1 MIRHWNLISADGAG
15 IENLGRSTGFPELL
29 LRILWNRGIRD
40 ESAIERYFEPR
51 SRILATPFL
60 LDGICP
66 AVDRILKA
74 IETDESIR
82 VYGDRD
88 VDGITSTVLLLETL
102 RKYTQ
107 RADCT
112 IPVIEDGYGLNRDYI
127 DTAKRDGIGLIV
139 TVDCGIGNVEEI
151 EYARQAGIDVI
162 VTDHHEPPAV
172 LPKAVALI
180 DPKLPDS
187 LYPHKDMAGV
197 GVSLK
202 LSLALELAVGK
213 SITKPVIAFA
223 LDGQEVDVLRF
234 HPREGFTRLRH
245 VHAGSMQGAVILFYS
260 PAERAQLF
268 ELLPELH
275 RLPVGDGRT
284 VQVCLT
290 SLAESVIPE
299 LKGSDKPEM
308 ASAFALPAGLC
319 GPKQLVVMYLKLQE
333 AQDPGVKALWQR
345 ALDILTIGTVADMV
359 PMRGE
364 NRTIAQMGLKFVTNT
379 RRQGLLELF
388 TLLGW
393 RQRTVTERDISFN
406 IAPIINSSGRL
417 RTAQIAVDLLTTDA
431 PDRARS
437 LAKELFELNI
447 ERKRLAEE
455 CYRNVREH
463 LLLQN
468 DLANDRLLLV
478 AAPFPNQG
486 VTGIVATR
494 LMLEFCR
501 PVIVLLEDHGRWLGS
516 ARSYKGINMMNAL
529 HAGAAHLEK
538 YGGHVGAAGLTV
550 APEAIGELR
559 KALRAYAAAHI
570 TDADLQ
576 AEWLIDAELPI
587 ERVSE
592 SLLNDLLKFAPFG
605 IDNPAPLFMAR
616 DVPFYEIRKVGE
628 TRNHLR
634 FKFRKPSG
642 AVVFG
647 IGFGLG
653 RLLDVDQITD
663 GACDLVFSVDA
674 NEYNGVRSAQV
685 VVYDVS
691 FPGHRQIEPVEMP
704 ALVGSVAVEPEG
716 MPT

>member
-1 MIRHWNLISADGAG
+1 MIRHWKLIGTDEAG
-15 IENLGRSTGFPELL
+15 LEELGRRTGFPPLL
-29 LRILWNRGIRD
+29 LRILWNRGIR
-40 ESAIERYFEPR
+40 EEGAIERYFEPR
-51 SRILATPFL
+51 SRTLATPFL
-60 LDGICP
+60 LDGVCP
-66 AVDRILKA
+66 AVDRILSA
-74 IETDESIR
+74 IEKDESIR

-102 RKYTQ
+102 RKYTE
-107 RADCT
+107 RADST

-139 TVDCGIGNVEEI
+139 TVDCGIGNVDEV
-151 EYARQAGIDVI
+151 EYAKQLGIDVV

-180 DPKLPDS
+180 DPKLPGS
-187 LYPHKDMAGV
+187 VYPHKDMAGV

-202 LSLALELAVGK
+202 LALAVELALGK
-213 SITKPVIAFA
+213 GMTRPVIAFD
-223 LDGQEVDVLRF
+223 LNGPEVDVLRF
-234 HPREGFTRLRH
+234 HPREGFTRLKH
-245 VHAGSMQGAVILFYS
+245 VNAGTMQSATILFYS
-260 PAERAQLF
+260 PCEREQLF
-268 ELLPELH
+268 ELLPEL
-275 RLPVGDGRT
+275 RKLPAGDGRT
-284 VQVCLT
+284 GQICLT
-290 SLAESVIPE
+290 TLAESAIPDVKE
-299 LKGSDKPEM
+299 PGKQRM
-308 ASAFALPAGLC
+308 AEAFALPDRVTGA
-319 GPKQLVVMYLKLQE
+319 KRLVVMFLKLME
-333 AQDPGVKALWQR
+333 AQDSGVRTLWQR

-364 NRTIAQMGLKFVTNT
+364 NRTVAQMGLKFVANT

-406 IAPIINSSGRL
+406 IAPILNSSGRL
-417 RTAQIAVDLLTTDA
+417 RTAQIAVDLLTTDS
-431 PDRARS
+431 PDRART
-437 LAKELFELNI
+437 LAQELFELNI
-447 ERKRLAEE
+447 ERKKLAEE
-455 CYRNVREH
+455 GYRNVREH
-463 LLLQN
+463 LLKQN
-468 DLANDRLLLV
+468 DVSRDRLLLV

-516 ARSYKGINMMNAL
+516 ARSYKHVNMMNAL
-529 HAGAAHLEK
+529 HAGSAHLEK

-550 APEAIGELR
+550 AQPNVEALRGSLR
-559 KALRAYAAAHI
+559 KYGDANI

-576 AEWLIDAELPI
+576 AEWLIDAE
-587 ERVSE
+587 VSIDIVNE
-592 SLLNDLLKFAPFG
+592 TLLNDLMRFAPFG
-605 IDNPAPLFMAR
+605 IDNPAPLFTAR
-616 DVPFYEIRKVGE
+616 RVHFYEIRKVGE
-628 TRNHLR
+628 TKNHLR
-634 FKFRKPSG
+634 FKFRKTSG
-642 AVVFG
+642 SSIFG

-653 RLLDVDQITD
+653 RLLDVDQMTD
-663 GACDLVFSVDA
+663 GVCDLVFSVDA

-691 FPGHRQIEPVEMP
+691 FPGQRVLEPAEMP